1 MDFSTVN
8 CCFSAIHHPS
18 WPKYLTIKLQES
30 KRTTRKD
37 NEMMVKRGE
46 KIIFNDQIFTT
57 FNDLPKVIRKQK
69 SILQNC
75 LCNITWHLA
84 FLVLLILNHWFLLIN
99 FNLSS

>member
-57 FNDLPKVIRKQK
+57 FNDLPKVIRITDNKK
-69 SILQNC
+69 VFYRIVFVILHG
-75 LCNITWHLA
+75 I
-84 FLVLLILNHWFLLIN
+84 LLF
-99 FNLSS
+99 

>member
-1 MDFSTVN
+1 MEFSTVN

-57 FNDLPKVIRKQK
+57 FNDLPKVIRITDNKK
-69 SILQNC
+69 VFYRIVFVIL
-75 LCNITWHLA
+75 HGM
-84 FLVLLILNHWFLLIN
+84 LLF
-99 FNLSS
+99 